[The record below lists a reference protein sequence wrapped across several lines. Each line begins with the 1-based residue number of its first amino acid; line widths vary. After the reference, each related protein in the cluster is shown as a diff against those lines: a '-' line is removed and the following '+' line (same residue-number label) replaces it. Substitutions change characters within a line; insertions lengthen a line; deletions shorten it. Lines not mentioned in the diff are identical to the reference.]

1 MGRPKG
7 KKNKITVTSAVHT
20 EVGNIERGVLP
31 ETLGK
36 NNSETMDAIKL
47 RAEKVKELSDKLR
60 LANDRNE
67 TLSNELSALQIKYD
81 DLERRYIKA
90 RKMSE

>member
-7 KKNKITVTSAVHT
+7 QKNKISSTVVTPTGS
-20 EVGNIERGVLP
+20 IERGVLP
-31 ETLGK
+31 DTLGK
-36 NNSETMDAIKL
+36 NNDEQMAAIKL

-67 TLSNELSALQIKYD
+67 TLSNELSALQIKFD
-81 DLERRYIKA
+81 DLDRRYRKVVKA
-90 RKMSE
+90 Q